1 MKKLFAMLV
10 AAALLMPVASQAQT
24 YVYRDYDGYRYTRYS
39 NIYQDQ
45 LRISNDRRE
54 LSRAQD
60 ILARDR
66 ALGRWWAISGD
77 VIRVR
82 EARAQLNADL
92 AAYDAHRAVT
102 PRVHRYY
109 WYHD

>member
-1 MKKLFAMLV
+1 MNKLFAMLV

-24 YVYRDYDGYRYTRYS
+24 YIYRDYNGYRHTPYS

-45 LRISNDRRE
+45 VRISRDRAE
-54 LSRAQD
+54 LARAQD

-77 VIRVR
+77 VMRVR
-82 EARAQLNADL
+82 EARARLDADL
-92 AAYDAHRAVT
+92 AAYDAHRAMT
-102 PRVHRYY
+102 PRTYRY
-109 WYHD
+109 WYRY